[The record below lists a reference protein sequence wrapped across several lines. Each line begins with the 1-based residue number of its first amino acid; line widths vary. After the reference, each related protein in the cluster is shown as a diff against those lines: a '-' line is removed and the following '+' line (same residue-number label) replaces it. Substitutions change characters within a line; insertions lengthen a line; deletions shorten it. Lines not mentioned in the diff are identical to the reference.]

1 MLKASLPKLCIYLT
15 ANAGYFTSSPTYK
28 YGAMLNVSQ
37 KIDSLIDFY
46 NIEYY
51 NQGSSSYNTFQTLFN
66 VSSGWALKTAVNE
79 LIKKGISA

>member
-1 MLKASLPKLCIYLT
+1 
-15 ANAGYFTSSPTYK
+15 
-28 YGAMLNVSQ
+28 MLNVSQ